1 MNNSDTNTQTPS
13 NQALFNHAMRLINE
27 SNKAPNIA
35 TENHEIDFDNAYKF
49 KQSGLIILKAAGVDR
64 VKQVYTETKNKRYKM
79 TAAAKAVN
87 ISTATL
93 RRMLIN
99 VDHPNHKDL
108 IDTLKAPSRRLVT
121 EEYRAYVAPIA
132 KNLAMFKQVLGKNAM
147 SRSVE
152 YLKEINFLSPRGLR
166 ARDCDYTTVSGMIK
180 HYLLVHDFQTPEIQV
195 EPMTKV
201 EPVAEINIDILRQ
214 LLESAKKADN
224 PYPFIDCALDILNEA
239 KPKV

>member
-1 MNNSDTNTQTPS
+1 MNNSHTNTQTPS
-13 NQALFNHAMRLINE
+13 NQALYNHAMRLINK
-27 SNKAPNIA
+27 SKKAPNMA
-35 TENHEIDFDNAYKF
+35 TENHEIDFDNVYKF
-49 KQSGLIILKAAGVDR
+49 KQSGLIVLKAAGVDR
-64 VKQVYTETKNKRYKM
+64 VKAVYIETKNERHKM
-79 TAAAKAVN
+79 TEAAKAVN

-93 RRMLIN
+93 RRILIN

-108 IDTLKAPSRRLVT
+108 VGTLKAPRRRLLS

-132 KNLAMFKQVLGKNAM
+132 KNLAMFKEVLGKKAM

-152 YLKEINFLSPRGLR
+152 YLREINFLSPKGLR

-180 HYLLVHDFQTPEIQV
+180 HYLLVHDFETPEIEV

-201 EPVAEINIDILRQ
+201 EPVAESNINILRQ

-224 PYPFIDCALDILNEA
+224 PFPFIDCALDILDEA
-239 KPKV
+239 RN